1 MLNLI
6 SFRTW
11 KVTTSLRNQF
21 LTIRRVYSFQDEIK
35 FKMKQNLNNDTK
47 LNECI
52 KYGLSA
58 KTVFKNDWIFN
69 MDLSEW
75 NS

>member
-1 MLNLI
+1 MLIL
-6 SFRTW
+6 SFFRPF
-11 KVTTSLRNQF
+11 KITSLRNQF

-35 FKMKQNLNNDTK
+35 LKIKQNLNNATK

-52 KYGLSA
+52 NYGLSA
-58 KTVFKNDWIFN
+58 KTILKNDWIFN
-69 MDLSEW
+69 MDLSKW